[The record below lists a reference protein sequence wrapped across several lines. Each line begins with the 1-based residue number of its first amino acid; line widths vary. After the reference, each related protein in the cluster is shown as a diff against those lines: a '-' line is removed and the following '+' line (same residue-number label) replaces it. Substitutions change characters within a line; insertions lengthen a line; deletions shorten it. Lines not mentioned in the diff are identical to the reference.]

1 MRIIV
6 SRMIRTSRAL
16 LAVLL
21 VLLTCL
27 GDLKVQGKTLGEF
40 GQSPYSYKADNV
52 FIGKVL
58 KDFARSFGV
67 KLVIDVK
74 LTGKVNS
81 RIRTNSAAAFLN
93 RLGLEYGFNWFLYS
107 NTLYITESQDHQVY
121 RLDVAESSTHD
132 LKLALENIGLLDSR
146 FGWGELPDEGI
157 VLVSGPKRY
166 VDLVKKF
173 SRPSLRAMNK
183 KKKSKKQHEVM
194 VFPLKYASVA
204 DREVRYRD
212 EHFVIPGVTSLIREL
227 LSQDNNPALHEIEQL
242 YNLNR
247 ERIVSQA
254 NSIEGGDQ
262 LNIPSYMMGE
272 SRPPNT
278 VTVNNVSADVRSN
291 SVLIYDDLT
300 RRGMYQRLIEKLDKP
315 SRMVEIDAIILDIE
329 REQLSQIGVNW
340 GYRNNDFSL
349 GSMMPPGGMQTAT
362 LFIQDKGRFYAE
374 LEALEMKGRATVLA
388 NPSVLTMANQ
398 PAVIDS
404 SETAFIQ
411 TEGERVVD
419 VREVTAGT
427 GLQVVPRIL
436 TGGGKTTIQL
446 NVDIED
452 GNIFEQEDKD
462 TPSVNRSTISTQA
475 LVTPEQSLVF
485 GGFNVSES
493 TRSTSKV
500 PVLGDIPLLGS
511 LFRVK
516 KEAQTKRVRLFIL
529 TPRILDSSM
538 TQDVKDYVQFDE
550 DRDVVANAQEEIKRR
565 RHGKQEALRV
575 DVGDAL
581 RSLIQGYIPNGFEKG
596 KLGEI
601 DCRKDVILAKF
612 AKNDQYIGPE
622 FNIIA
627 GTIYNPS
634 QERQRY
640 DEKNCAI
647 QGVLAVS
654 AWPSTLLKPGEKA
667 EIFVVTKPTETNE
680 KQKAPESNVKKFKG
694 K

>member
-1 MRIIV
+1 MNYS
-6 SRMIRTSRAL
+6 SRTL
-16 LAVLL
+16 LAV
-21 VLLTCL
+21 VLMLFMCFGTSQ
-27 GDLKVQGKTLGEF
+27 VQGKPQGTF
-40 GQSPYSYKADNV
+40 RQSPYSYRADDV

-67 KLVIDVK
+67 QLVIDTK
-74 LTGKVNS
+74 LSGKVNS

-132 LKLALENIGLLDSR
+132 LKLALENIGLLDPR

-183 KKKSKKQHEVM
+183 KKKSKKQQEVM
-194 VFPLKYASVA
+194 VFPLKYASVT
-204 DREVRYRD
+204 DREVRYRN
-212 EHFVIPGVTSLIREL
+212 EHIVIPGVTSLIKEL
-227 LSQDNNPALHEIEQL
+227 LSQDRNPALNEVEHL
-242 YNLNR
+242 YNLNQ
-247 ERIVSQA
+247 ERILRQTQ
-254 NSIEGGDQ
+254 SIEGGDQ
-262 LNIPSYMMGE
+262 MDISPYIMGG
-272 SRPPNT
+272 SRAPETNS
-278 VTVNNVSADVRSN
+278 VNNVSADVRSN
-291 SVLIYDDLT
+291 SVLIYDDLAK
-300 RRGMYQRLIEKLDKP
+300 RSMYQRLIEKLDKP

-329 REQLSQIGVNW
+329 RKQLSQIGVNW
-340 GYRNNDFSL
+340 GYQKNDFSL
-349 GSMMPPGGMQTAT
+349 GSMMPQGGVQTAT

-374 LEALEMKGRATVLA
+374 LQALEMKGKATVLA

-452 GNIFEQEDKD
+452 GNIFEEEDKE

-485 GGFNVSES
+485 GGFNVSEN

-511 LFRVK
+511 LFQVQ
-516 KEAQTKRVRLFIL
+516 KEARTKRVRLFIL

-565 RHGKQEALRV
+565 RHGKQEALKV

-581 RSLIQGYIPNGFEKG
+581 RSLIKGYIPNGFEKG
-596 KLGEI
+596 KLAEPH
-601 DCRKDVILAKF
+601 CRKDVILAKF
-612 AKNDQYIGPE
+612 AKDDQYIGPE

-634 QERQRY
+634 SGRQRY
-640 DEKNCAI
+640 DEKNCAS

-654 AWPSTLLKPGEKA
+654 AWPSTLLEPGEKA
-667 EIFVVTKPTETNE
+667 EIFVVTKPSKTNE
-680 KQKAPESNVKKFKG
+680 TQKAPELHVKAKG
-694 K
+694 T